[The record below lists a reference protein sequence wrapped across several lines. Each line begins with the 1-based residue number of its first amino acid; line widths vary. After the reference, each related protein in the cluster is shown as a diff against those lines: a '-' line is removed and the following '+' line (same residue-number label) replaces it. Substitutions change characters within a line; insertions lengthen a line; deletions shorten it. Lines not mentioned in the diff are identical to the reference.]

1 MTVHCCDSLYVI
13 EWSPKTVKT
22 KFLNYNVGML
32 FKVGH
37 SQKNRVFESGHL
49 SKAGLLLTTE
59 SLFTGFSMLTKY
71 CFCSGYWSAGFK
83 VWIIPGLWLSGVFT

>member
-49 SKAGLLLTTE
+49 
-59 SLFTGFSMLTKY
+59 
-71 CFCSGYWSAGFK
+71 
-83 VWIIPGLWLSGVFT
+83 